1 MSFIDYSA
9 GILIGVSSGIACY
22 KSIEVIRE
30 LQKRGYKNIETV
42 LTKNTVNFLSPNLF
56 EAITGKKPYIDVF
69 EEGRL
74 LSHIKAVEDKKVFA
88 VVPATANIIGKL
100 ANGIADDFLT
110 TCYLAFKGK
119 TLIFPSMNANMYE
132 HSATKR
138 NLFQLQEDGCY
149 VVYPEEGYLACGY
162 EGKGRLPDIKTI
174 ADYIELFLHIKD
186 SETFKQFI
194 TINLLEEDRP
204 KPKPKDPLAGKKV
217 LITSGGTVEPIDS
230 VRVITNRSSGTMGKE
245 LAKMFSFLGAKVTVI
260 TGNHTVRYPAY
271 ADVIEVKTVEEMYR
285 EVAVKFDESDIVI
298 MAAAVSDFKVKNY
311 SSKKI
316 KKKSNLTLELEKTID
331 ILETLGKTKK
341 HQILIGFAA
350 ETDNLLENGED
361 KLKRKNADLIVANTV
376 GENKGFGD
384 RNLSGYFIFKDGRKE
399 GFSLSKPETAEKIAD
414 IVAREFFN
422 G

>member
-1 MSFIDYSA
+1 MNPIDYNA

-30 LQKRGYKNIETV
+30 LQKRGYNNIETV

-69 EEGRL
+69 EGGRL
-74 LSHIKAVEDKKVFA
+74 LSHIKAVEDKRVFA
-88 VVPATANIIGKL
+88 ILPATANTIGKL

-110 TCYLAFKGK
+110 TCYLAFKGN

-132 HSATKR
+132 HKSTQR
-138 NLFQLQEDGCY
+138 NLSQLKRDGCY
-149 VVYPEEGYLACGY
+149 VVSPEEGYLACGY
-162 EGKGRLPDIKTI
+162 EGKGRLPDVKSI
-174 ADYIELFLHIKD
+174 ADYIELFAHLKD
-186 SETFKQFI
+186 GKAFSLYEDGDV
-194 TINLLEEDRP
+194 NLNRVNP
-204 KPKPKDPLAGKKV
+204 SDPLLGKRV

-230 VRVITNRSSGTMGKE
+230 VRVITNRSSGKMGME
-245 LAKMFSFLGAKVTVI
+245 LARFFSFSGARVKVI

-271 ADVIEVKTVEEMYR
+271 AEVIKVKTVDEMF
-285 EVAVKFDESDIVI
+285 ENVMANFNQSDIVI

-316 KKKSNLTLELEKTID
+316 KKKDRYTLELEKTVD

-350 ETDNLLENGED
+350 ETDNLLENAES
-361 KLKRKNADLIVANTV
+361 KLKKKNADLIVANLV
-376 GENKGFGD
+376 GENSGFGD
-384 RNLSGYFIFKDGRKE
+384 RELNGYFIFRDGRKE
-399 GFSLSKPETAEKIAD
+399 EFSLSKSETAKRIAD
-414 IVAREFFN
+414 IVIKELLN